1 MRVFLGFL
9 LLLLTALPLAAQ
21 EDDRGVLVSFLEDKL
36 SSAGR
41 EIRIEGFEGA
51 LSSRATLKELTIADE
66 DGVWLTVRGAVLDWS
81 RAALL
86 RGEVKVDELSAD
98 EILLPRLP
106 RGGGAS
112 VEKSEATPFA
122 LPDLP
127 VSIDIG
133 RVRTPRLVLGEALIG
148 QEADLALDGALSLA
162 GGAGR
167 ADIEATRSDAEGD
180 FAIRAAYANDSQELS
195 LDVSLTEGAGGI
207 VSSLAGLPGAPPLAL
222 TVKGDGPLSDFAA
235 DLALATEDEPRV
247 AGRLTIVAPADAPE
261 DRAFAATLSGDLA
274 PLVAEPLRP
283 FFGPVTDLEID
294 GTRGADRRLDIS
306 RLEVSTGA
314 LQLGGTLSLAA
325 TGLPEKVDLTGR
337 LSGPVLLPVSGL
349 DTTLDGATLEAS
361 FDAAT
366 GEAWQAA
373 ITLDGLASG
382 PLTLAHADLTGTGSI
397 RPQDPALAADI
408 AFRATGIG
416 HAEPALARA
425 LGQAAEGHARLSW
438 QAGVPLEL
446 TDLQIASG
454 DARLTAKGTLGS
466 AAKGLPFDGRIGA
479 ALDDLSRFAALAGR
493 GLGGAARAD
502 LSGRYRLLDG
512 IFDLSLDAETTD
524 LKTGTPR
531 LDPLLAGAGQVRLA
545 AARGPEGTSLK
556 QLHVETPG
564 LRLDGQGDLSS
575 AAGGLT
581 LTGQVPDLALV
592 DPKLTGP
599 GRLDTAFGWEAG
611 GRLRLDRFEATAAGA
626 EIAAEGALT
635 PGDPALP
642 AEGKVTLSAPKLSVF
657 SGLAGRPLAGK
668 LDATLSGQGAV
679 KGDFDATLSA
689 EGQGLAIGI
698 AQIDRLIGGKTTI
711 AAAGARKAGELT
723 VGRLDIE
730 TPRLTVKAEDSAGD
744 GTLDL
749 TASLSDLALLV
760 EGFPGPVAL
769 KGQARP
775 EGADWRL
782 TLNATGPSGT
792 TAAIGGRLARDASSA
807 DLSLKGR
814 APLSLANPFIAPR
827 SLDGMAAY
835 DLTLKGPLGLSALS
849 GRATT
854 SGARLSAPTLGAA
867 LTDIGGRVDLSGGR
881 ARLDLTG
888 RLGGGQVAVSGPIT
902 LSGAFPA
909 ELAIRLTRARLQDP
923 TLYETSVDGSVTVT
937 GPLTGGARIA
947 GQLDVGRTEITV
959 PSTGLGGGGELP
971 EIDHVGTPAAVQATL
986 RRAGLVATEGEGG
999 GGRPYPLDLTVN
1011 APSQVFVRG
1020 RGIDAELGGRLRLG
1034 GSTADVVASG
1044 QFELIR
1050 GRLDILAQRFTLD
1063 EGRVTLS
1070 GSFDPRLYF
1079 VAATQSGDVTA
1090 RIVVEGPASAP
1101 EIKFSSSPELP
1112 QEEVISRILFG
1123 RGLDTLSPLQA
1134 AELASAVATLMGK
1147 GGQGILGALRGAT
1160 GLDDLDVNSTEE
1172 GGTELSAGKYLSDKV
1187 YSQVTVNQ
1195 KGQSEINL
1203 NLDVSPYVTLK
1214 GHAGAEGDTGIGIF
1228 YERDY

>member
-1 MRVFLGFL
+1 MRAVFGFL

-21 EDDRGVLVSFLEDKL
+21 EDDRGALVRFLEDRL

-106 RGGGAS
+106 RGEGAS
-112 VEKSEATPFA
+112 VEQSEATPFA

-133 RVRTPRLVLGEALIG
+133 RVKTGRLVLGEALIG
-148 QEADLALDGALSLA
+148 QEAELALDGSLSLA

-167 ADIEATRSDAEGD
+167 ADIEARRSDAEGD
-180 FAIRAAYANDSQELS
+180 FAIRAAYANDSQTLS
-195 LDVSLTEGAGGI
+195 LDISLTEGAGGI

-222 TVKGDGPLSDFAA
+222 TVEGDGPLSDFAA
-235 DLALATEDEPRV
+235 DLALATEGEPRV
-247 AGRLTIVAPADAPE
+247 KGRLTIFAPEDAPE
-261 DRAFAATLSGDLA
+261 DRAFAATLSGDLG
-274 PLVAEPLRP
+274 PLVAESLRP
-283 FFGPVTDLEID
+283 FFGDTSELAVE
-294 GTRGADRRLDIS
+294 GTRGADSRLQIS
-306 RLEVSTGA
+306 RLEVGTGA
-314 LQLGGTLSLAA
+314 LQLGGTLALAPS
-325 TGLPEKVDLTGR
+325 GLPEKVDLSGR
-337 LSGPVLLPVSGL
+337 ISGPVVLPVSGGE
-349 DTTLDGATLEAS
+349 TRLDGATLRAR

-366 GEAWQAA
+366 GEAWQAEIA
-373 ITLDGLASG
+373 LDGLTSG
-382 PLTLAHADLTGTGSI
+382 PLTLAHADLTGTGTI
-397 RPQDPALAADI
+397 RPEAPALEADLV
-408 AFRATGIG
+408 FRATGLD
-416 HAEPALARA
+416 HADPALARA
-425 LGQAAEGHARLSW
+425 LGALAEGRVQLVW
-438 QAGVPLEL
+438 QAGTPLRL
-446 TDLQIASG
+446 SDLQVAAG
-454 DARLTAKGTLGS
+454 DARLTARGTLG
-466 AAKGLPFDGRIGA
+466 AVADGLPFDGEIGA
-479 ALDDLSRFAALAGR
+479 ALGDLSRFGALAGR
-493 GLGGAARAD
+493 ALGGAAKAD
-502 LSGRYRLLDG
+502 LSGHYRLLDG
-512 IFDLSLDAETTD
+512 IFDLSLAAETTD

-531 LDPLLAGAGQVRLA
+531 LDPLLAGAGLVQLS
-545 AARGPEGTSLK
+545 AARGPEGTVLK
-556 QLHVETPG
+556 ALHVETPG

-575 AAGGLT
+575 AAGGLI

-599 GRLDTAFGWEAG
+599 GKLDTAFGWEAG

-635 PGDPALP
+635 PGDPTLP

-657 SGLAGRPLAGK
+657 SGLAGRRLSGS

-689 EGQGLAIGI
+689 EGQGLAIGL

-711 AAAGARKAGELT
+711 AAEGARKAGALS
-723 VGRLDIE
+723 VGRLDIA
-730 TPRLTVKAEDSAGD
+730 TPRLTVKAEDRAGD

-749 TASLSDLALLV
+749 AARLSDLALLV

-769 KGQARP
+769 RGKARP
-775 EGADWRL
+775 DGANWRL
-782 TLNATGPSGT
+782 TLDATGPSGT
-792 TAAIGGRLARDASSA
+792 TAAIAGTLARDASSA
-807 DLSLKGR
+807 DLGLKGR
-814 APLSLANPFIAPR
+814 APLSLANPFIEPR
-827 SLDGMAAY
+827 SLDGVASY
-835 DLTLKGPLGLSALS
+835 DLTLKGPLGLSSLS

-854 SGARLSAPTLGAA
+854 AGARLSAPTLGAA
-867 LTDIGGRVDLSGGR
+867 LTDIGGRVDLAGGR
-881 ARLDLTG
+881 ARLDLSG
-888 RLGGGQVAVSGPIT
+888 RLGGGQVAVTGPIT

-909 ELAIRLTRARLQDP
+909 ELAIRLSRARLLDP
-923 TLYETSVDGSVTVT
+923 TLYESIVDGTVTVT

-947 GQLDVGRTEITV
+947 GRLDIGRTEITV

-971 EIDHVGTPAAVQATL
+971 EIDHRGTPAAVQATL
-986 RRAGLVATEGEGG
+986 RRAGLVATEGGGG

-1063 EGRVTLS
+1063 EGQVSLT

-1101 EIKFSSSPELP
+1101 EIKFSSEPELP
-1112 QEEVISRILFG
+1112 QEEVVSRILFG

-1147 GGQGILGALRGAT
+1147 GGQGILGSLRGAT

-1172 GGTELSAGKYLSDKV
+1172 GGTELSAGKYLSDKI

>member
-1 MRVFLGFL
+1 MRAFLGFL

-21 EDDRGVLVSFLEDKL
+21 EDDRGVLVRFLEDKL

-106 RGGGAS
+106 KGEGAS
-112 VEKSEATPFA
+112 VEQSEATPFA

-148 QEADLALDGALSLA
+148 QEAEMALDGALSLA
-162 GGAGR
+162 GGAGE
-167 ADIEATRSDAEGD
+167 ADITATRSDADGA
-180 FAIRAAYANDSQELS
+180 FALKAAYANDSQTLS
-195 LDVSLTEGAGGI
+195 LDLSLTEGAGGI

-222 TVKGDGPLSDFAA
+222 TVEGDGPLSDFGA
-235 DLALATEDEPRV
+235 DLALATEGEPRV
-247 AGRLTIVAPADAPE
+247 AGRLTITAPE
-261 DRAFAATLSGDLA
+261 EATEARAFAATLSGDLG
-274 PLVAEPLRP
+274 PLVAERLRP
-283 FFGPVTDLEID
+283 FFGDSADLAVE
-294 GTRGADRRLDIS
+294 GVRGADRRLDIS

-314 LQLGGTLSLAA
+314 LQLGGTLALAPS
-325 TGLPEKVDLTGR
+325 GLPEKVDLSGR
-337 LSGPVLLPVSGL
+337 LSGPVVLPVSGL
-349 DTTLDGATLEAS
+349 DTTVEAVSLDAK

-366 GEAWQAA
+366 SEAWQADIA
-373 ITLDGLASG
+373 LDGLTSG
-382 PLTLAHADLTGTGSI
+382 PLKLGHADLTGTGTI
-397 RPQDPALAADI
+397 RSEASALDADI
-408 AFRATGIG
+408 AFRASGLS
-416 HAEPALARA
+416 HSDPALARA
-425 LGQAAEGHARLSW
+425 LGPAVDGSARLSW
-438 QAGVPLEL
+438 QAGTPLSL
-446 TDLQIASG
+446 SDLAIAAG
-454 DARLTAKGTLGS
+454 DARLTAKGTLG
-466 AAKGLPFDGRIGA
+466 AAAEGLPFDGEIGA
-479 ALDDLSRFAALAGR
+479 ALDDLSRFGALAGR
-493 GLGGAARAD
+493 ALGGAARAD
-502 LSGRYRLLDG
+502 LTGRYRLLDG
-512 IFDLSLDAETTD
+512 IFDLTLAAETTD

-531 LDPLLAGAGQVRLA
+531 LDPLLAGKGQVQVA
-545 AARGPEGTSLK
+545 AARGPEGTALK
-556 QLHVETPG
+556 ALQVETPG
-564 LRLDGQGDLSS
+564 IRLEGKGDLSTAS
-575 AAGGLT
+575 GGLT

-599 GRLDTAFGWEAG
+599 GTLDTAFGWESG
-611 GRLRLDRFEATAAGA
+611 GRLRLDRFEARAAGA
-626 EIAAEGALT
+626 EIAAQGALT
-635 PGDPALP
+635 PGDPTLP

-657 SGLAGRPLAGK
+657 SGLAGRRLSGSV
-668 LDATLSGQGAV
+668 DATLTGQGAV
-679 KGDFDATLSA
+679 KGDFEAALSA
-689 EGQGLAIGI
+689 EAQGLAIGL

-711 AAAGARKAGELT
+711 EAEGARRGGAIS
-723 VGRLDIE
+723 VGRLDIA

-749 TASLSDLALLV
+749 AARLSDLALLV

-769 KGQARP
+769 KGTARP
-775 EGADWRL
+775 DGANWRL
-782 TLNATGPSGT
+782 KLDATGPSGT
-792 TAAIGGRLARDASSA
+792 TAAVAGTLARDASSA

-814 APLSLANPFIAPR
+814 APLSLANPFIEPR

-835 DLTLKGPLGLSALS
+835 DLTLKGPPGLSALS

-881 ARLDLTG
+881 ARLDLSG
-888 RLGGGQVAVSGPIT
+888 RLGGGQVAVTGPIT

-909 ELAIRLTRARLQDP
+909 ELAIRLTQARLQDP
-923 TLYETSVDGSVTVT
+923 ALYEASVDGTVTVT

-947 GQLDVGRTEITV
+947 GRLDLGRTEITV

-971 EIDHVGTPAAVQATL
+971 DLVHRGAPAAVQAT
-986 RRAGLVATEGEGG
+986 RVRAGLVETDSGGG
-999 GGRPYPLDLTVN
+999 GGRPYPLDLTVS
-1011 APSQVFVRG
+1011 AASQVFVRG
-1020 RGIDAELGGRLRLG
+1020 RGLDAELGGRLVLG
-1034 GSTADVVASG
+1034 GTTADVAATG
-1044 QFELIR
+1044 QFQLIR

-1063 EGRVTLS
+1063 EGQVTLS
-1070 GSFDPRLYF
+1070 GPFDPQLHF

-1090 RIVVEGPASAP
+1090 RILVDGRA
-1101 EIKFSSSPELP
+1101 SSPDISFQSDPDLP

-1134 AELASAVATLMGK
+1134 AELASAVATLMGR
-1147 GGQGILGALRGAT
+1147 GGQGILGTLRSAT

-1172 GGTELSAGKYLSDKV
+1172 GGTELSAGKYLSDNV
-1187 YSQVTVNQ
+1187 YSQVIVNPD
-1195 KGQSEINL
+1195 GESEINL
-1203 NLDVSPYVTLK
+1203 NLDVSPYVTVK
-1214 GHAGAEGDTGIGIF
+1214 GHVGAEGDTGIGIF